1 MDILCNHLSSV
12 IHFDEGKNYTY
23 FWELV
28 SEEKMLMLQCSE
40 LSQQSVCY
48 TKIILVLHYILIFR
62 SIMIFPYIRHLLI
75 KPSNVWLELQ
85 HLEYSHPSTGVVKN
99 LLEVADKVANS
110 SFRHHD
116 AAKHLMGK
124 QARLIIQVNILIL
137 YK

>member
-1 MDILCNHLSSV
+1 
-12 IHFDEGKNYTY
+12 
-23 FWELV
+23 
-28 SEEKMLMLQCSE
+28 MLMLQYSE

-62 SIMIFPYIRHLLI
+62 SFMIFHIRHLLI

-85 HLEYSHPSTGVVKN
+85 HLENSHSSTGVVKN
-99 LLEVADKVANS
+99 LLQVADKVANS

-116 AAKHLMGK
+116 ATRHLMGK
-124 QARLIIQVNILIL
+124 QARLIIQVNIL